1 MRVQFEPVRESEGE
15 CAWEACEPYN
25 AEAWRVTKIDST
37 GDVRSWAFKTRK
49 RAAIA
54 CRDLAEGKI
63 QPLGL
68 SDLASTGTRCAYL
81 P

>member
-1 MRVQFEPVRESEGE
+1 MKVIFEPVMESEGE
-15 CAWEACEPYN
+15 SSWETCAPDK

-37 GDVRSWAFKTRK
+37 GDVRSWAFKTRA
-49 RAAIA
+49 RAATA
-54 CRDLAEGKI
+54 CRDLAQGRV

-68 SDLASTGTRCAYL
+68 SDLAQLSPRTVYL